1 MLFDFEDRCFDTP
14 TVDSAMSWREQV
26 LLSGLIHLLVVLA
39 VLFVPQL
46 AFLRDAEARRAER
59 LAEQAEMLA
68 QAQMQAPQS
77 DRPFIFVQPRVDLEA
92 PDARADA
99 PLSDQ
104 DRRAQSPF
112 ASRDPRNRL
121 PNARGN
127 SLDFVEA
134 EDPSDTLDDQPRIGV
149 PADAS
154 SPAPSETPDPDP
166 RVDDLLAAAADVPP
180 SESVEEPDEPE
191 PDEPEDSEEPA
202 EEMDRSTA
210 ELLADGAL
218 TVPRRSRSRRDPDP
232 PNPRSDLFADGLL
245 GGTLQ
250 DLGRYVRRESFGNV
264 YGDTDRFAP
273 WIQFDSKGVEFGPW
287 LRRFIAQI
295 RRNWFIPY
303 AALSMHGNVQLTFY
317 VHRDGTMTG
326 LTVRRP
332 SAVDA
337 FTNSAFNALK
347 SSNPTRPLPEEY
359 PDDEA
364 FFTITFY
371 FNESPPR
378 A

>member
-46 AFLRDAEARRAER
+46 AFVRDAEARRAER
-59 LAEQAEMLA
+59 LAEQAELLA
-68 QAQMQAPQS
+68 QAQTRTPES

-92 PDARADA
+92 PDARLDA

-112 ASRDPRNRL
+112 GSLDPRNRL

-127 SLDFVEA
+127 SIDLVES
-134 EDPSDTLDDQPRIGV
+134 EEPSGTLDDEPRIGV

-154 SPAPSETPDPDP
+154 SPDPAETPEPDP
-166 RVDDLLAAAADVPP
+166 RVDDLLAAAAEVPP
-180 SESVEEPDEPE
+180 SRSAEAPDEPTE
-191 PDEPEDSEEPA
+191 EAEPA
-202 EEMDRSTA
+202 EEVERTVE

-218 TVPRRSRSRRDPDP
+218 TLPRPRGGRRDPDP
-232 PNPRSDLFADGLL
+232 PDPRADLLSDGLL
-245 GGTLQ
+245 GGTLR

-273 WIQFDSKGVEFGPW
+273 WIQFDTKGVEFGPW

-303 AALSMHGNVQLTFY
+303 AALSMHGNVELTFY
-317 VHRDGTMTG
+317 VQRDGTMTG
-326 LTVRRP
+326 LAVRRP

-347 SSNPTRPLPEEY
+347 SSNPTRPLPAEY
-359 PDDEA
+359 PDDQA
-364 FFTITFY
+364 FFTVTFY

>member
-14 TVDSAMSWREQV
+14 TVDPAMSWREQV
-26 LLSGLIHLLVVLA
+26 LLSLLMHVLVVLV
-39 VLFVPQL
+39 VLFVPEL
-46 AFLRDAEARRAER
+46 SFVRDAEARRAAE
-59 LAEQAEMLA
+59 LAEQAELLA
-68 QAQMQAPQS
+68 QAQRPAPQT

-92 PDARADA
+92 PDAAPDA
-99 PLSDQ
+99 PFSDQ

-112 ASRDPRNRL
+112 ASPDPRNRL

-127 SLDFVEA
+127 SLEFVEA
-134 EDPSDTLDDQPRIGV
+134 DDPSAVLDDRPRIGT
-149 PADAS
+149 PADGMSAD
-154 SPAPSETPDPDP
+154 PADVPDPDP

-180 SESVEEPDEPE
+180 SRSAEDADAPE
-191 PDEPEDSEEPA
+191 EPEDPLERA
-202 EEMDRSTA
+202 EEVERRAA

-218 TVPRRSRSRRDPDP
+218 TVPRQSRSRRDPDP
-232 PNPRSDLFADGLL
+232 PDARADLFADGLL
-245 GGTLQ
+245 GGNLR

-264 YGDTDRFAP
+264 YGDNDRFAP

-317 VHRDGTMTG
+317 VHRDGTLTD

-347 SSNPTRPLPEEY
+347 SSNPTRPLPAEY
-359 PDDEA
+359 PDDQA
-364 FFTITFY
+364 FFTVTFF
-371 FNESPPR
+371 FNESPPV
-378 A
+378 

>member
-14 TVDSAMSWREQV
+14 TVDSAMSWREQI

-39 VLFVPQL
+39 VLFVPEL
-46 AFLRDAEARRAER
+46 SFVRDAEARRAER
-59 LAEQAEMLA
+59 LAEQAELLALA
-68 QAQMQAPQS
+68 QPATP
-77 DRPFIFVQPRVDLEA
+77 DTGRPFIFVQPRVDLEA
-92 PDARADA
+92 PDARPDA

-112 ASRDPRNRL
+112 ASLDPRNRL

-127 SLDFVEA
+127 SMEFVEA
-134 EDPSDTLDDQPRIGV
+134 EDPSLVLDDGPRIGV

-154 SPAPSETPDPDP
+154 SPDPADVPDPDP

-180 SESVEEPDEPE
+180 SQSPEEPDEQS
-191 PDEPEDSEEPA
+191 PDAEPA
-202 EEMDRSTA
+202 EETDPSVE
-210 ELLADGAL
+210 ELLAEGAL
-218 TVPRRSRSRRDPDP
+218 TAPRPSGRRRDPDP
-232 PNPRSDLFADGLL
+232 PDRRADLFADGLL
-245 GGTLQ
+245 GGNLG

-264 YGDTDRFAP
+264 YGDTGNFAP
-273 WIQFDSKGVEFGPW
+273 WIQFDTKGVEFGPW

-332 SAVDA
+332 SQVDA

-347 SSNPTRPLPEEY
+347 SSNPTRPLPAEY
-359 PDDEA
+359 PDDQA
-364 FFTITFY
+364 FFTVTFY

>member
-26 LLSGLIHLLVVLA
+26 LLSGLIHLLVALA

-46 AFLRDAEARRAER
+46 SLVRDAEARRAER
-59 LAEQAEMLA
+59 LAEQAELLA
-68 QAQMQAPQS
+68 EAQMQAPETG
-77 DRPFIFVQPRVDLEA
+77 RPFIFVQPRVDLEA
-92 PDARADA
+92 PDARPDA

-112 ASRDPRNRL
+112 ASLDPRNRL

-127 SLDFVEA
+127 SIDFVEA
-134 EDPSDTLDDQPRIGV
+134 EDPGAALDDSPRIGV

-154 SPAPSETPDPDP
+154 SPDPSETPDPDP

-191 PDEPEDSEEPA
+191 QDSEEPA
-202 EEMDRSTA
+202 EPAEETDRSLA
-210 ELLADGAL
+210 ELLAEGAL
-218 TVPRRSRSRRDPDP
+218 IVPQPGRSRRDPDP
-232 PNPRSDLFADGLL
+232 PNPRSDLLADGLL

-264 YGDTDRFAP
+264 YGDTERFAP
-273 WIQFDSKGVEFGPW
+273 WIQFDTKGVEFGPW

-317 VHRDGTMTG
+317 VQRDGTMTG

-347 SSNPTRPLPEEY
+347 SSNPTRPLPTEY
-359 PDDEA
+359 PDDQA

>member
-1 MLFDFEDRCFDTP
+1 MLFDFEDRCLDTP
-14 TVDSAMSWREQV
+14 TVDSAMSWREQI
-26 LLSGLIHLLVVLA
+26 LLSGLIHLLVALA

-46 AFLRDAEARRAER
+46 SFVRDAEARRAER
-59 LAEQAEMLA
+59 LAEQAELLALA
-68 QAQMQAPQS
+68 QAPTPES
-77 DRPFIFVQPRVDLEA
+77 GRPFIFVQPRVDLEA
-92 PDARADA
+92 PDARPDA

-112 ASRDPRNRL
+112 ASQDPRNRL
-121 PNARGN
+121 PTARGN
-127 SLDFVEA
+127 SIDFVEA
-134 EDPSDTLDDQPRIGV
+134 EDPSATLDSEPRIGT

-154 SPAPSETPDPDP
+154 SPGAAETPEPDP
-166 RVDDLLAAAADVPP
+166 RVDDLLAAAAEVPP
-180 SESVEEPDEPE
+180 SRSPEEPEE
-191 PDEPEDSEEPA
+191 AYEEAEPA
-202 EEMDRSTA
+202 EEVKPTME

-218 TVPRRSRSRRDPDP
+218 TVPRPRGGRRDPDP
-232 PNPRSDLFADGLL
+232 PNPRADLFSDGLL
-245 GGTLQ
+245 GGTLS

-273 WIQFDSKGVEFGPW
+273 WIQFDTKGVEFGPW

-317 VHRDGTMTG
+317 VQRDGTMTG

-347 SSNPTRPLPEEY
+347 SSNPTRPLPAEY
-359 PDDEA
+359 PDDNA
-364 FFTITFY
+364 FFTVTFY
-371 FNESPPR
+371 FNESPPQ

>member
-26 LLSGLIHLLVVLA
+26 LLSLLVHVLVVLA
-39 VLFVPQL
+39 MLFVPRL
-46 AFLRDAEARRAER
+46 AFVRDAEAQRAER
-59 LAEQAEMLA
+59 LAEQAELLA
-68 QAQMQAPQS
+68 QAQLQS
-77 DRPFIFVQPRVDLEA
+77 READRPFIFVQPRVDLEA
-92 PDARADA
+92 PDARPDA

-104 DRRAQSPF
+104 DRRAQSPL
-112 ASRDPRNRL
+112 ASLDPRNPL

-127 SLDFVEA
+127 SIEFVES
-134 EDPSDTLDDQPRIGV
+134 EDPGEALDEEPRIGV
-149 PADAS
+149 PADVS
-154 SPAPSETPDPDP
+154 SPDTAETPDPDP

-180 SESVEEPDEPE
+180 SQGTEESGESVAPE
-191 PDEPEDSEEPA
+191 GPA
-202 EEMDRSTA
+202 EEVERDTA

-218 TVPRRSRSRRDPDP
+218 IVPRQSRGREDPDP
-232 PNPRSDLFADGLL
+232 RDPSADLFADGLL
-245 GGTLQ
+245 GGTVR
-250 DLGRYVRRESFGNV
+250 DLGRYVRRESFGNI

-317 VHRDGTMTG
+317 VHRDGTLTG

-347 SSNPTRPLPEEY
+347 SSNPTRPLLTEY

-364 FFTITFY
+364 FFTVTFY
-371 FNESPPR
+371 FNESPPTV
-378 A
+378 